1 MGAERADVVVLGLG
15 GMGSAAAHHLARRG
29 AKVLGIEQHG
39 IAHALGSSHGETR
52 VIRRAYFEHPDYV
65 PLLTRAYE
73 LWDELEAQTETKLFE
88 RTGVLLVGP
97 RDGVVVPAVE
107 RVAKSYGMELSSFPA
122 AELAERYPGFSASPD
137 ETAVLEHDAGYLLVE
152 ECVRAHARIARE
164 HGARLWTDCRVD
176 EFGQDESG
184 VWLST
189 ERGRVS
195 AARLVVCAG
204 PWSERFLPELPLE
217 VRRKVLLWLRAEPRA
232 YSPADGTPVF
242 GFEDSGR
249 FFYGFPALEPGV
261 VKVALHTGGTRVCAA
276 DRPQRNLE
284 AADVDEIKALCR
296 AHLPKVEPVVLRHAV
311 CMYTMT
317 PDEHFVVDRDDNVA
331 FAAGLSGHGFKMA
344 PVIGEALADLAL
356 DGRTELPIGF
366 LSAARFAH

>member
-1 MGAERADVVVLGLG
+1 MTCCLVLLAGCDEFED
-15 GMGSAAAHHLARRG
+15 GSAKGESKAKPVVSEVDRG
-29 AKVLGIEQHG
+29 PVK
-39 IAHALGSSHGETR
+39 
-52 VIRRAYFEHPDYV
+52 
-65 PLLTRAYE
+65 LTVTA
-73 LWDELEAQTETKLFE
+73 D
-88 RTGVLLVGP
+88 
-97 RDGVVVPAVE
+97 RD
-107 RVAKSYGMELSSFPA
+107 L
-122 AELAERYPGFSASPD
+122 
-137 ETAVLEHDAGYLLVE
+137 
-152 ECVRAHARIARE
+152 
-164 HGARLWTDCRVD
+164 
-176 EFGQDESG
+176 
-184 VWLST
+184 
-189 ERGRVS
+189 S